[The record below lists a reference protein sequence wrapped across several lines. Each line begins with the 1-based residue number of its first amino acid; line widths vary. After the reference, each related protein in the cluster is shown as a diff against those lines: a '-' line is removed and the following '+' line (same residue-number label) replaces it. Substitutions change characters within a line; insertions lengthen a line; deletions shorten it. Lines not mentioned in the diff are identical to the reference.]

1 VGAAPVPVKAAT
13 FSATLGPMYR
23 EPRLVVL
30 DGDAARRTALAA
42 RLSALV
48 EGAPVP
54 IEAHASVPDLA
65 TLEADDG
72 LLLVVGEELA
82 GEVIGELAASRVAD
96 VGVVVVGK
104 DGAEAAKL
112 LEAGAL
118 DVWRWPL
125 QELEI
130 PARVRSLLRIA
141 AANATLAEK
150 QKDARSMVELTQTLA
165 SSLDISEILYT
176 VTRRIAAAV
185 RVERVSIVLR
195 PSAESSSVGYVVAAS
210 DDQGITNLRIDLEK
224 YPELLEVFRTRSPL
238 TIHDPAT
245 HPLLEGVRHGVPSGA
260 RGTASL
266 FPILWHDEVMG
277 AVFVRSPRG
286 RSDLSE
292 RERSF
297 CQIVANATAVAL
309 RNARILQTL
318 RDETEQVR
326 DARREAEQR
335 LHGLKRYA
343 DLFASSAD
351 GLAAFDPRGKLLF
364 ANPRAYEIVGATEA
378 EVQQAGLLAFLPS
391 SEHAPLAEAWQRIRS
406 GDFPR
411 ELDVRIAGRGGS
423 RERIVCASFSALQE
437 SEGAVL
443 VSFRDVTEARQMAGE
458 LRRTRDFLEGL
469 IQATVD
475 AIIAADRQ
483 GNVLLFNHGAE
494 RIYGWKADEVVGK
507 RRVTELYPP
516 GGAQEVMRLLRSEG
530 HGGPGRLEQIRFE
543 AMTRDGVRVP
553 IHLSAAVLTEDG
565 VAIGT
570 VGIFT
575 DIREK
580 LRVEERLAQATE
592 KLAISE
598 KQAIVAEL
606 AGTTAHELNQPL
618 TSILGYTELLR
629 RKLVA
634 AAAARGASAE
644 GSAELHGLAVIAREA
659 ERMADIVKKIGK
671 ITKYETKSYVGG
683 AKILDLDRASGDEAK
698 GGSS

>member
-1 VGAAPVPVKAAT
+1 
-13 FSATLGPMYR
+13 
-23 EPRLVVL
+23 
-30 DGDAARRTALAA
+30 
-42 RLSALV
+42 
-48 EGAPVP
+48 
-54 IEAHASVPDLA
+54 
-65 TLEADDG
+65 
-72 LLLVVGEELA
+72 
-82 GEVIGELAASRVAD
+82 
-96 VGVVVVGK
+96 
-104 DGAEAAKL
+104 
-112 LEAGAL
+112 
-118 DVWRWPL
+118 
-125 QELEI
+125 
-130 PARVRSLLRIA
+130 
-141 AANATLAEK
+141 
-150 QKDARSMVELTQTLA
+150 
-165 SSLDISEILYT
+165 
-176 VTRRIAAAV
+176 
-185 RVERVSIVLR
+185 
-195 PSAESSSVGYVVAAS
+195 
-210 DDQGITNLRIDLEK
+210 
-224 YPELLEVFRTRSPL
+224 
-238 TIHDPAT
+238 
-245 HPLLEGVRHGVPSGA
+245 
-260 RGTASL
+260 
-266 FPILWHDEVMG
+266 
-277 AVFVRSPRG
+277 
-286 RSDLSE
+286 
-292 RERSF
+292 
-297 CQIVANATAVAL
+297 
-309 RNARILQTL
+309 
-318 RDETEQVR
+318 VR